1 MNWPGRFPASCDLAR
16 KIDHTIRLFNFFNDQ
31 PPPVDYTA
39 YFEVSNMK
47 YVVLVGDGMGDYPV
61 AELGNK
67 TILQA
72 ADIPNIRKLAA
83 AGDVEMIQTV
93 PAELPPGSDV
103 ANLSLMGYN
112 PLDAYTGRAPIEA
125 AGAGIEL
132 RPDDVAVRCNLVC
145 IENGVMADYSAGHI
159 TTEEARQL
167 IASIQDELGRPG
179 LTFHSGVSYRHLIVW
194 NKGPATALIT
204 HPPHEISDKVAND
217 YLPSGPRAE
226 ELIHLMD
233 TSRNILENHP
243 VNLARVKRG
252 EKPATQIWLWGQG
265 HALSIPSYK
274 DKFGFTGGIISA
286 VDLVR
291 GLGVLAGLQAP
302 RIPGATGFLDT
313 NFEAKVEAAFEMLKT
328 GNFVYIHIEAPD
340 ECGHM
345 GDPFKKKLAIEL
357 FDQRVV
363 APVWKQLEQMGE
375 PYRMIIAM
383 DHRTP
388 VSLKGHSREPVPIAV
403 INGPTGQLV
412 KEIAFDETINGG
424 KATGMVY
431 DWISRQFK
439 S

>member
-1 MNWPGRFPASCDLAR
+1 LTQKTNVPTHS
-16 KIDHTIRLFNFFNDQ
+16 FNFFDDH
-31 PPPVDYTA
+31 PFAVDYTDG
-39 YFEVSNMK
+39 FEVSSMK

-67 TILQA
+67 TILQS

-83 AGDVEMIQTV
+83 AGKVDMVQTV

-125 AGAGIEL
+125 AGAGIAL
-132 RPDDVAVRCNLVC
+132 KSDDVAVRCNLVC
-145 IENGVMADYSAGHI
+145 IENGIMADYSAGHI
-159 TTEEARQL
+159 STEEAQQL
-167 IASIQDELGRPG
+167 ITAIQAELGQPG
-179 LTFHSGVSYRHLIVW
+179 ITFHSGVSYRHLIVW
-194 NKGPATALIT
+194 NKGPANGLTTL
-204 HPPHEISDKVAND
+204 PPHEISDRKIDA
-217 YLPSGPRAE
+217 YLPSGPRAD
-226 ELIHLMD
+226 ELIHLM
-233 TSRNILENHP
+233 TASRNILARHP
-243 VNLARVKRG
+243 VNLARIKRG

-291 GLGVLAGLQAP
+291 GLGVLAGLHAP

-313 NFEAKVEAAFEMLKT
+313 NFEGKVEAAFEILKT

-345 GDPFKKKLAIEL
+345 GDPHKKKLAIEL
-357 FDQRVV
+357 FDQRIV
-363 APVWKQLEQMGE
+363 APVWKRLEQMGE

-403 INGPTGQLV
+403 INGPTGQLT
-412 KEIAFDETINGG
+412 KETAFDETVHGG
-424 KATGMVY
+424 KAIGMVY
-431 DWISRQFK
+431 DWITQQFK
-439 S
+439 A